1 MGTILK
7 RPFKLVIIVVIAV
20 LLLDQITKILV
31 KTNMVIGQEIAVFG
45 KWFYI
50 HFTENPGMAFGM
62 TLGGVFGKLLLTV
75 IRVGVVI
82 GMIWYLKRLVTKNAP
97 TVGVLVGISLVL
109 AGAIGNII
117 DSIFY
122 GVIFS
127 DSYGQV
133 AEFMPLCGGY
143 TTWFQGHV
151 VDMIYCPVIDTHLPS
166 WVPIWGNEHFLF
178 FRPVFNIAD
187 SAITCGVI
195 YLALFQRK
203 YFKTL
208 EK

>member
-75 IRVGVVI
+75 IREI
-82 GMIWYLKRLVTKNAP
+82 GRA
-97 TVGVLVGISLVL
+97 
-109 AGAIGNII
+109 
-117 DSIFY
+117 
-122 GVIFS
+122 
-127 DSYGQV
+127 
-133 AEFMPLCGGY
+133 
-143 TTWFQGHV
+143 HV
-151 VDMIYCPVIDTHLPS
+151 
-166 WVPIWGNEHFLF
+166 
-178 FRPVFNIAD
+178 
-187 SAITCGVI
+187 
-195 YLALFQRK
+195 
-203 YFKTL
+203 
-208 EK
+208 